1 MDKLKKGIDVYQT
14 NTQKSAFSSWW
25 FFRCKKKE
33 LQKSFKTKIRINVLS
48 DKTIH
53 KTKVQLR
60 ICGVR

>member
-1 MDKLKKGIDVYQT
+1 MFIKQTHKNRLLVIDDFLD
-14 NTQKSAFSSWW
+14 A
-25 FFRCKKKE
+25 KKKE

-48 DKTIH
+48 DKAIH